1 MRHLY
6 LFIHLVRQSQFR
18 QGVVL
23 DNQFSLLQPGN
34 GLFYFLIIAPRHSKK
49 VFYHAVGN
57 GLLLHDERILRI
69 GIEIKIL
76 ALETVHIL
84 RGKNNA
90 QSLVP
95 AHGNKVAKRMVRER
109 TRLSPKFQLFASV
122 VRCFFSKVPV
132 SPSRSFS
139 VPVSCAPSRQNPVT
153 GFCLFLFFAHDLQQ
167 KPPHV
172 AHDLQQKSCIFAPD
186 LEQELMFR
194 RHILKKLEAWKA
206 NAKHKPLILRGARQV
221 GKTTVVNEF
230 GTQFDN
236 YLYFNLENPESI
248 KLFEMEIPLD
258 DLVNMLYASLGKSQK
273 GGSTLIFIDEIQN
286 SPKTIALLR
295 YFYEQRPDLYV
306 IAAGSLLENLVD
318 VKVSFPVGRVQYLAL
333 RPCSFY
339 EFLGAIGK
347 NNLLAIL
354 AQKAELTIAF
364 HEQLM
369 HLFNQYTIIGGMPEA
384 VQQYAET
391 QDIIAIED
399 VYETLVQAYKDDSE
413 KYVKGNKLTDVVRF
427 ILSYGWAFSGETITL
442 GNFANSGYKSRE
454 VGEAFRLLEKAMLLE
469 LVYPVSSTQMP
480 IIPET
485 KRMPKLIWFDTGL
498 VNYQAGIRKE
508 IIGSTEMVDRW
519 RGHIAEQITAQEL
532 LAMEDRVGQHRSF
545 WARPNNGA
553 EVDFLFTHESKL
565 YPIEVKSGTNS
576 HLRSL
581 QSFMDNSDI
590 DIAIRIWSNPYSVDK
605 LKTPNGKEFR
615 LINLPFYL
623 IGRLHQVLEEI
634 ITIKDT
640 KSAF

>member
-1 MRHLY
+1 
-6 LFIHLVRQSQFR
+6 
-18 QGVVL
+18 
-23 DNQFSLLQPGN
+23 
-34 GLFYFLIIAPRHSKK
+34 
-49 VFYHAVGN
+49 
-57 GLLLHDERILRI
+57 
-69 GIEIKIL
+69 
-76 ALETVHIL
+76 
-84 RGKNNA
+84 
-90 QSLVP
+90 
-95 AHGNKVAKRMVRER
+95 
-109 TRLSPKFQLFASV
+109 
-122 VRCFFSKVPV
+122 
-132 SPSRSFS
+132 
-139 VPVSCAPSRQNPVT
+139 
-153 GFCLFLFFAHDLQQ
+153 
-167 KPPHV
+167 
-172 AHDLQQKSCIFAPD
+172 
-186 LEQELMFR
+186 MFR
-194 RHILKKLEAWKA
+194 RNIISKLEAWKQDK
-206 NAKHKPLILRGARQV
+206 KHKPLILRGARQV

-230 GTQFDN
+230 GSQFDN
-236 YLYFNLENPESI
+236 YLYFNLERNENA

-258 DLVNMLYASLGKSQK
+258 DLVNMLYASVGKVK
-273 GGSTLIFIDEIQN
+273 KEGTTLVFIDEIQN

-333 RPCSFY
+333 RPCSFS

-347 NNLLAIL
+347 NNLLGVL
-354 AQKAELTIAF
+354 SQKAEYTVAF

-369 HLFNQYTIIGGMPEA
+369 HLFNQYTIVGGMPEA

-391 QDIIAIED
+391 QDVIGIED

-413 KYVKGNKLTDVVRF
+413 KYVRGNKLTDVVRF

-469 LVYPVSSTQMP
+469 LIYPVSSTQLP

-508 IIGSTEMVDRW
+508 IIGSTDMVDSW

-532 LAMEDRVGQHRSF
+532 LTLDDRVGQHRSF
-545 WARPNNGA
+545 WAKPNNGA
-553 EVDFLFTHESKL
+553 EVDFIFAHNSKL
-565 YPIEVKSGTNS
+565 YPIEVKSGTNA

-581 QSFMDNSDI
+581 QVFMDSSGVN
-590 DIAIRIWSNPYSVDK
+590 IAIRIWSKPYSVDK
-605 LKTPNGKEFR
+605 VKTIHGKEFT

-623 IGRLHQVLEEI
+623 IGNLRSVLDAVVEE
-634 ITIKDT
+634 
-640 KSAF
+640 

>member
-1 MRHLY
+1 
-6 LFIHLVRQSQFR
+6 
-18 QGVVL
+18 
-23 DNQFSLLQPGN
+23 
-34 GLFYFLIIAPRHSKK
+34 
-49 VFYHAVGN
+49 
-57 GLLLHDERILRI
+57 
-69 GIEIKIL
+69 
-76 ALETVHIL
+76 
-84 RGKNNA
+84 
-90 QSLVP
+90 
-95 AHGNKVAKRMVRER
+95 
-109 TRLSPKFQLFASV
+109 
-122 VRCFFSKVPV
+122 
-132 SPSRSFS
+132 
-139 VPVSCAPSRQNPVT
+139 
-153 GFCLFLFFAHDLQQ
+153 
-167 KPPHV
+167 
-172 AHDLQQKSCIFAPD
+172 
-186 LEQELMFR
+186 MFR
-194 RHILKKLEAWKA
+194 RNIISKLEAWKQDK
-206 NAKHKPLILRGARQV
+206 KHKPLILRGARQV

-230 GTQFDN
+230 GSQFDN
-236 YLYFNLENPESI
+236 YLYFNLERNENA

-258 DLVNMLYASLGKSQK
+258 DLVNMLYASVGKVK
-273 GGSTLIFIDEIQN
+273 KEGTTLVFIDEIQN

-333 RPCSFY
+333 RPCSFS

-347 NNLLAIL
+347 NNLLAVL
-354 AQKAELTIAF
+354 SQKAEYTVAF

-369 HLFNQYTIIGGMPEA
+369 HLFNQYTIVGGMPEA

-391 QDIIAIED
+391 QDVIGIED

-413 KYVKGNKLTDVVRF
+413 KYVRGNKLTDVVRF

-469 LVYPVSSTQMP
+469 LVYPVSSTQLP

-508 IIGSTEMVDRW
+508 IIGSTDMVDSW

-532 LAMEDRVGQHRSF
+532 LTLDDRVGQHRSF
-545 WARPNNGA
+545 WAKPNNGA
-553 EVDFLFTHESKL
+553 EVDFIFAHNSKL
-565 YPIEVKSGTNS
+565 YPIEVKSGTNA

-581 QSFMDNSDI
+581 QVFMDSSDVN
-590 DIAIRIWSNPYSVDK
+590 IAIRIWSKPYSVDK
-605 LKTPNGKEFR
+605 VKTIHGKEFT

-623 IGRLHQVLEEI
+623 IGNLRSILDAVVEE
-634 ITIKDT
+634 
-640 KSAF
+640 

>member
-1 MRHLY
+1 
-6 LFIHLVRQSQFR
+6 
-18 QGVVL
+18 
-23 DNQFSLLQPGN
+23 
-34 GLFYFLIIAPRHSKK
+34 
-49 VFYHAVGN
+49 
-57 GLLLHDERILRI
+57 
-69 GIEIKIL
+69 
-76 ALETVHIL
+76 
-84 RGKNNA
+84 
-90 QSLVP
+90 
-95 AHGNKVAKRMVRER
+95 
-109 TRLSPKFQLFASV
+109 
-122 VRCFFSKVPV
+122 
-132 SPSRSFS
+132 
-139 VPVSCAPSRQNPVT
+139 
-153 GFCLFLFFAHDLQQ
+153 
-167 KPPHV
+167 
-172 AHDLQQKSCIFAPD
+172 
-186 LEQELMFR
+186 MFR
-194 RHILKKLEAWKA
+194 RNIISKLEAWKQDK
-206 NAKHKPLILRGARQV
+206 KHKPLILRGARQV

-230 GTQFDN
+230 GSQFDN
-236 YLYFNLENPESI
+236 YLYFNLERNENA

-258 DLVNMLYASLGKSQK
+258 DLVNMLYASVGKVK
-273 GGSTLIFIDEIQN
+273 KEGTTLVFIDEIQN

-333 RPCSFY
+333 RPCSFS

-347 NNLLAIL
+347 NNLLAVL
-354 AQKAELTIAF
+354 SQKAEYTVAF

-369 HLFNQYTIIGGMPEA
+369 HLFNQYTIVGGMPEA

-391 QDIIAIED
+391 QDVIGIED

-413 KYVKGNKLTDVVRF
+413 KYVRGNKLTDVVRF

-469 LVYPVSSTQMP
+469 LVYPVSSTQLP

-508 IIGSTEMVDRW
+508 IIGSTDMVDSW

-532 LAMEDRVGQHRSF
+532 LALEDRVGHHRSF
-545 WARPNNGA
+545 WAKPNNGA
-553 EVDFLFTHESKL
+553 EVDFIFTHNSKL
-565 YPIEVKSGTNS
+565 YPIEVKSGTNA

-581 QSFMDNSDI
+581 QVFMDSSEVN
-590 DIAIRIWSNPYSVDK
+590 IAIRIWSKPYSIDK
-605 LKTPNGKEFR
+605 VKTIHGKEFT

-623 IGRLHQVLEEI
+623 IGNLRNVLDAVVEE
-634 ITIKDT
+634 
-640 KSAF
+640 

>member
-1 MRHLY
+1 
-6 LFIHLVRQSQFR
+6 
-18 QGVVL
+18 
-23 DNQFSLLQPGN
+23 
-34 GLFYFLIIAPRHSKK
+34 
-49 VFYHAVGN
+49 
-57 GLLLHDERILRI
+57 
-69 GIEIKIL
+69 
-76 ALETVHIL
+76 
-84 RGKNNA
+84 
-90 QSLVP
+90 
-95 AHGNKVAKRMVRER
+95 
-109 TRLSPKFQLFASV
+109 
-122 VRCFFSKVPV
+122 
-132 SPSRSFS
+132 
-139 VPVSCAPSRQNPVT
+139 
-153 GFCLFLFFAHDLQQ
+153 
-167 KPPHV
+167 
-172 AHDLQQKSCIFAPD
+172 
-186 LEQELMFR
+186 MFR
-194 RHILKKLEAWKA
+194 RNIISKLEAWKQDK
-206 NAKHKPLILRGARQV
+206 KHKPLILRGARQV

-230 GTQFDN
+230 GSQFDN
-236 YLYFNLENPESI
+236 YLYFNLERNENA

-258 DLVNMLYASLGKSQK
+258 DLVNMLYASVGKVK
-273 GGSTLIFIDEIQN
+273 KEGTTLVFIDEIQN

-333 RPCSFY
+333 RPCSFS

-347 NNLLAIL
+347 YNLLAVL
-354 AQKAELTIAF
+354 SQKAEYTVAF

-369 HLFNQYTIIGGMPEA
+369 HLFNQYTIVGGMPEA

-391 QDIIAIED
+391 QDVIGIED

-413 KYVKGNKLTDVVRF
+413 KYVRGNKLTDVVRF

-469 LVYPVSSTQMP
+469 LIYPVSSTQLP

-508 IIGSTEMVDRW
+508 IIGSTDMVDSW

-532 LAMEDRVGQHRSF
+532 LTLDDRVGQHRSF
-545 WARPNNGA
+545 WAKPNNGA
-553 EVDFLFTHESKL
+553 EVDFIFAHNSKL
-565 YPIEVKSGTNS
+565 YPIEVKSGTNA

-581 QSFMDNSDI
+581 QVFMDSSGVN
-590 DIAIRIWSNPYSVDK
+590 IAIRIWSKPYSVDK
-605 LKTPNGKEFR
+605 VKTIHGKEFT

-623 IGRLHQVLEEI
+623 IGNLRSVLDAVVEE
-634 ITIKDT
+634 
-640 KSAF
+640 

>member
-1 MRHLY
+1 
-6 LFIHLVRQSQFR
+6 
-18 QGVVL
+18 
-23 DNQFSLLQPGN
+23 
-34 GLFYFLIIAPRHSKK
+34 
-49 VFYHAVGN
+49 
-57 GLLLHDERILRI
+57 
-69 GIEIKIL
+69 
-76 ALETVHIL
+76 
-84 RGKNNA
+84 
-90 QSLVP
+90 
-95 AHGNKVAKRMVRER
+95 
-109 TRLSPKFQLFASV
+109 
-122 VRCFFSKVPV
+122 
-132 SPSRSFS
+132 
-139 VPVSCAPSRQNPVT
+139 
-153 GFCLFLFFAHDLQQ
+153 
-167 KPPHV
+167 
-172 AHDLQQKSCIFAPD
+172 
-186 LEQELMFR
+186 MFR
-194 RHILKKLEAWKA
+194 RNIISKLEAWKQDK
-206 NAKHKPLILRGARQV
+206 KHKPLILRGARQV

-230 GTQFDN
+230 GSQFDN
-236 YLYFNLENPESI
+236 YLYFNLERNENA

-258 DLVNMLYASLGKSQK
+258 DLVNMLYASVGKVK
-273 GGSTLIFIDEIQN
+273 KEGTTLVFIDEIQN

-333 RPCSFY
+333 RPCSFS

-354 AQKAELTIAF
+354 SQKAEYTVAF

-369 HLFNQYTIIGGMPEA
+369 HLFNQYTIVGGMPEA

-391 QDIIAIED
+391 QDVIGIED

-413 KYVKGNKLTDVVRF
+413 KYVRGNKLTDVVRF

-469 LVYPVSSTQMP
+469 LVYPVSSTQLP

-508 IIGSTEMVDRW
+508 IIGSTDMVDSW

-532 LAMEDRVGQHRSF
+532 LALEDRVGQHRSF
-545 WARPNNGA
+545 WEKPNNGA
-553 EVDFLFTHESKL
+553 EVDFIFTHNSKL
-565 YPIEVKSGTNS
+565 YPIEVKSGTNA

-581 QSFMDNSDI
+581 QVFMDSSEVN
-590 DIAIRIWSNPYSVDK
+590 IAIRIWSKPYSIDK
-605 LKTPNGKEFR
+605 VKTIHGKEFT

-623 IGRLHQVLEEI
+623 IGNLRNVLDAVVEE
-634 ITIKDT
+634 
-640 KSAF
+640 

>member
-1 MRHLY
+1 
-6 LFIHLVRQSQFR
+6 
-18 QGVVL
+18 
-23 DNQFSLLQPGN
+23 
-34 GLFYFLIIAPRHSKK
+34 
-49 VFYHAVGN
+49 
-57 GLLLHDERILRI
+57 
-69 GIEIKIL
+69 
-76 ALETVHIL
+76 
-84 RGKNNA
+84 
-90 QSLVP
+90 
-95 AHGNKVAKRMVRER
+95 
-109 TRLSPKFQLFASV
+109 
-122 VRCFFSKVPV
+122 
-132 SPSRSFS
+132 
-139 VPVSCAPSRQNPVT
+139 
-153 GFCLFLFFAHDLQQ
+153 
-167 KPPHV
+167 
-172 AHDLQQKSCIFAPD
+172 
-186 LEQELMFR
+186 MFR
-194 RHILKKLEAWKA
+194 RNIISKLEAWKQDK
-206 NAKHKPLILRGARQV
+206 KHKPLILRGARQV

-230 GTQFDN
+230 GSQFDN
-236 YLYFNLENPESI
+236 YLYFNLERNENA

-258 DLVNMLYASLGKSQK
+258 DLVNMLYASVGKVK
-273 GGSTLIFIDEIQN
+273 KEGTTLVFIDEIQN

-333 RPCSFY
+333 RPCSFS

-347 NNLLAIL
+347 NNLLAVL
-354 AQKAELTIAF
+354 SQKAEYTVAF

-369 HLFNQYTIIGGMPEA
+369 HLFNQYTIVGGMPEA

-391 QDIIAIED
+391 QDVIGIED

-413 KYVKGNKLTDVVRF
+413 KYVRGNKLTDVVRF

-469 LVYPVSSTQMP
+469 LVYPVSSTQLP

-508 IIGSTEMVDRW
+508 IIGSTDMVDSW

-532 LAMEDRVGQHRSF
+532 LTLDDRVGQHRSF
-545 WARPNNGA
+545 WAKPNNGA
-553 EVDFLFTHESKL
+553 EVDFIFAHNSKL
-565 YPIEVKSGTNS
+565 YPIEVKSGTNA

-581 QSFMDNSDI
+581 QVFMDSSGVN
-590 DIAIRIWSNPYSVDK
+590 IAIRIWSKPYSVDK
-605 LKTPNGKEFR
+605 VKTIHGKEFT

-623 IGRLHQVLEEI
+623 IGNLRNVLDAVVDE
-634 ITIKDT
+634 
-640 KSAF
+640 

>member
-1 MRHLY
+1 MR
-6 LFIHLVRQSQFR
+6 
-18 QGVVL
+18 
-23 DNQFSLLQPGN
+23 
-34 GLFYFLIIAPRHSKK
+34 
-49 VFYHAVGN
+49 
-57 GLLLHDERILRI
+57 
-69 GIEIKIL
+69 
-76 ALETVHIL
+76 
-84 RGKNNA
+84 
-90 QSLVP
+90 
-95 AHGNKVAKRMVRER
+95 
-109 TRLSPKFQLFASV
+109 
-122 VRCFFSKVPV
+122 
-132 SPSRSFS
+132 
-139 VPVSCAPSRQNPVT
+139 
-153 GFCLFLFFAHDLQQ
+153 
-167 KPPHV
+167 
-172 AHDLQQKSCIFAPD
+172 
-186 LEQELMFR
+186 MFR
-194 RHILKKLEAWKA
+194 RNIISKLEAWKQDK
-206 NAKHKPLILRGARQV
+206 KHKPLILRGARQV

-230 GTQFDN
+230 GSQFDN
-236 YLYFNLENPESI
+236 YLYFNLERNENA

-258 DLVNMLYASLGKSQK
+258 DLVNMLYASVGKVK
-273 GGSTLIFIDEIQN
+273 KEGTTLVFIDEIQN

-333 RPCSFY
+333 RPCSFS

-347 NNLLAIL
+347 NNLLAVL
-354 AQKAELTIAF
+354 SQKAEYTVAF

-369 HLFNQYTIIGGMPEA
+369 HLFNQYTIVGGMPEA

-391 QDIIAIED
+391 QDVIGIED

-413 KYVKGNKLTDVVRF
+413 KYVRGNKLTDVVRF

-469 LVYPVSSTQMP
+469 LIYPVSSTQLP

-508 IIGSTEMVDRW
+508 IIGSTDMVDSW

-532 LAMEDRVGQHRSF
+532 LTLDERVGQHRSF
-545 WARPNNGA
+545 WAKPNNGA
-553 EVDFLFTHESKL
+553 EVDFIFAHNSKL
-565 YPIEVKSGTNS
+565 YPIEVKSGTNA

-581 QSFMDNSDI
+581 QVFMDSSEVN
-590 DIAIRIWSNPYSVDK
+590 IAIRIWSKPYSIDK
-605 LKTPNGKEFR
+605 VKTIHGKEFT

-623 IGRLHQVLEEI
+623 IGNLRNVLDAVVEE
-634 ITIKDT
+634 
-640 KSAF
+640 

>member
-1 MRHLY
+1 
-6 LFIHLVRQSQFR
+6 
-18 QGVVL
+18 
-23 DNQFSLLQPGN
+23 
-34 GLFYFLIIAPRHSKK
+34 
-49 VFYHAVGN
+49 
-57 GLLLHDERILRI
+57 
-69 GIEIKIL
+69 
-76 ALETVHIL
+76 
-84 RGKNNA
+84 
-90 QSLVP
+90 
-95 AHGNKVAKRMVRER
+95 
-109 TRLSPKFQLFASV
+109 
-122 VRCFFSKVPV
+122 
-132 SPSRSFS
+132 
-139 VPVSCAPSRQNPVT
+139 
-153 GFCLFLFFAHDLQQ
+153 
-167 KPPHV
+167 
-172 AHDLQQKSCIFAPD
+172 
-186 LEQELMFR
+186 MFR
-194 RHILKKLEAWKA
+194 RNIISKLEAWKQDK
-206 NAKHKPLILRGARQV
+206 KHKPLILRGARQV

-230 GTQFDN
+230 GSQFDN
-236 YLYFNLENPESI
+236 YLYFNLERNENA

-258 DLVNMLYASLGKSQK
+258 DLVNMLYASVGKVK
-273 GGSTLIFIDEIQN
+273 KEGTTLVFIDEIQN

-333 RPCSFY
+333 RPCSFS

-347 NNLLAIL
+347 NNLLAVL
-354 AQKAELTIAF
+354 SQKAEYTVAF

-369 HLFNQYTIIGGMPEA
+369 HLFNQYTIVGGMPEA

-391 QDIIAIED
+391 QDVIGIED

-413 KYVKGNKLTDVVRF
+413 KYVRGNKLTDVVRF

-469 LVYPVSSTQMP
+469 MVYPVSSTQLP

-508 IIGSTEMVDRW
+508 IIGSTDMVDSW

-532 LAMEDRVGQHRSF
+532 LALEDRVGHHRSF
-545 WARPNNGA
+545 WAKPNNGA
-553 EVDFLFTHESKL
+553 EVDFIFAHNSKL
-565 YPIEVKSGTNS
+565 YPIEVKSGTNA

-581 QSFMDNSDI
+581 QVFMDSSEVN
-590 DIAIRIWSNPYSVDK
+590 IAIRIWSKPYSIDK
-605 LKTPNGKEFR
+605 VKTSHGKEFT

-623 IGRLHQVLEEI
+623 IGNLRSVLDAVVEE
-634 ITIKDT
+634 
-640 KSAF
+640 

>member
-1 MRHLY
+1 MR
-6 LFIHLVRQSQFR
+6 
-18 QGVVL
+18 
-23 DNQFSLLQPGN
+23 
-34 GLFYFLIIAPRHSKK
+34 
-49 VFYHAVGN
+49 
-57 GLLLHDERILRI
+57 
-69 GIEIKIL
+69 
-76 ALETVHIL
+76 
-84 RGKNNA
+84 
-90 QSLVP
+90 
-95 AHGNKVAKRMVRER
+95 
-109 TRLSPKFQLFASV
+109 
-122 VRCFFSKVPV
+122 
-132 SPSRSFS
+132 
-139 VPVSCAPSRQNPVT
+139 
-153 GFCLFLFFAHDLQQ
+153 
-167 KPPHV
+167 
-172 AHDLQQKSCIFAPD
+172 
-186 LEQELMFR
+186 MFR
-194 RHILKKLEAWKA
+194 RNIISKLEAWKQDK
-206 NAKHKPLILRGARQV
+206 KHKPLILRGARQV

-230 GTQFDN
+230 GSQFDN
-236 YLYFNLENPESI
+236 YLYFNLERNENA

-258 DLVNMLYASLGKSQK
+258 DLVNMLYASVGKVK
-273 GGSTLIFIDEIQN
+273 KEGTTLVFIDEIQN

-333 RPCSFY
+333 RPCSFS

-347 NNLLAIL
+347 YNLLAVL
-354 AQKAELTIAF
+354 SQKAEYTVAF

-369 HLFNQYTIIGGMPEA
+369 HLFNQYTIVGGMPEA

-391 QDIIAIED
+391 QDVIGIED

-413 KYVKGNKLTDVVRF
+413 KYVRGNKLTDVVRF

-469 LVYPVSSTQMP
+469 LIYPVSSTQLP

-508 IIGSTEMVDRW
+508 IIGSTDMVDSW

-532 LAMEDRVGQHRSF
+532 LTLDDRVGQHRSF
-545 WARPNNGA
+545 WAKPNNGA
-553 EVDFLFTHESKL
+553 EVDFIFAHNSKL
-565 YPIEVKSGTNS
+565 YPIEVKSGTNA

-581 QSFMDNSDI
+581 QVFMDSSDVN
-590 DIAIRIWSNPYSVDK
+590 IAIRIWSKPYSIDK
-605 LKTPNGKEFR
+605 VKTIHGKEFT

-623 IGRLHQVLEEI
+623 IGNLRNVLDAVVEE
-634 ITIKDT
+634 
-640 KSAF
+640 

>member
-1 MRHLY
+1 
-6 LFIHLVRQSQFR
+6 
-18 QGVVL
+18 
-23 DNQFSLLQPGN
+23 
-34 GLFYFLIIAPRHSKK
+34 
-49 VFYHAVGN
+49 
-57 GLLLHDERILRI
+57 
-69 GIEIKIL
+69 
-76 ALETVHIL
+76 
-84 RGKNNA
+84 
-90 QSLVP
+90 
-95 AHGNKVAKRMVRER
+95 
-109 TRLSPKFQLFASV
+109 
-122 VRCFFSKVPV
+122 
-132 SPSRSFS
+132 
-139 VPVSCAPSRQNPVT
+139 
-153 GFCLFLFFAHDLQQ
+153 
-167 KPPHV
+167 
-172 AHDLQQKSCIFAPD
+172 
-186 LEQELMFR
+186 MFR
-194 RHILKKLEAWKA
+194 RNIISKLEAWKQDK
-206 NAKHKPLILRGARQV
+206 KHKPLILRGARQV

-230 GTQFDN
+230 GSQFDN
-236 YLYFNLENPESI
+236 YLYFNLERNENA

-258 DLVNMLYASLGKSQK
+258 DLVNMLYASVGKVK
-273 GGSTLIFIDEIQN
+273 KEGTTLVFIDEIQN

-333 RPCSFY
+333 RPCSFS

-347 NNLLAIL
+347 YNLLAVL
-354 AQKAELTIAF
+354 SQKAEYTVAF

-369 HLFNQYTIIGGMPEA
+369 HLFNQYTIVGGMPEA

-391 QDIIAIED
+391 QDVIGIED

-413 KYVKGNKLTDVVRF
+413 KYVRGNKLTDVVRF

-469 LVYPVSSTQMP
+469 LVYPVSSTQLP

-508 IIGSTEMVDRW
+508 IIGSTDMVDSW

-532 LAMEDRVGQHRSF
+532 LALEDRVGQHRLF
-545 WARPNNGA
+545 WAKPNNGA
-553 EVDFLFTHESKL
+553 EVDFIFTHNSKL
-565 YPIEVKSGTNS
+565 YPIEVKSGTNA

-581 QSFMDNSDI
+581 QVFMDSSEVN
-590 DIAIRIWSNPYSVDK
+590 IAIRIWSKPYSIDK
-605 LKTPNGKEFR
+605 VKTIHGKEFT

-623 IGRLHQVLEEI
+623 IGNLRNVLDAVVEE
-634 ITIKDT
+634 
-640 KSAF
+640 

>member
-1 MRHLY
+1 
-6 LFIHLVRQSQFR
+6 
-18 QGVVL
+18 
-23 DNQFSLLQPGN
+23 
-34 GLFYFLIIAPRHSKK
+34 
-49 VFYHAVGN
+49 
-57 GLLLHDERILRI
+57 
-69 GIEIKIL
+69 
-76 ALETVHIL
+76 
-84 RGKNNA
+84 
-90 QSLVP
+90 
-95 AHGNKVAKRMVRER
+95 
-109 TRLSPKFQLFASV
+109 
-122 VRCFFSKVPV
+122 
-132 SPSRSFS
+132 
-139 VPVSCAPSRQNPVT
+139 
-153 GFCLFLFFAHDLQQ
+153 
-167 KPPHV
+167 
-172 AHDLQQKSCIFAPD
+172 
-186 LEQELMFR
+186 MFR
-194 RHILKKLEAWKA
+194 RNIISKLEAWKQDK
-206 NAKHKPLILRGARQV
+206 KHKPLILRGARQV

-230 GTQFDN
+230 GSQFDN
-236 YLYFNLENPESI
+236 YLYFNLERNENA

-258 DLVNMLYASLGKSQK
+258 DLVNMLYASVGKVK
-273 GGSTLIFIDEIQN
+273 KEGTTLVFIDEIQN

-333 RPCSFY
+333 RPCSFS

-347 NNLLAIL
+347 NNLLAVL
-354 AQKAELTIAF
+354 SQKAEYTVAF

-369 HLFNQYTIIGGMPEA
+369 HLFNQYTIVGGMPEA

-391 QDIIAIED
+391 QDVIGIED

-413 KYVKGNKLTDVVRF
+413 KYVRGNKLTDVVRF

-469 LVYPVSSTQMP
+469 LVYPVSSTQLP

-508 IIGSTEMVDRW
+508 IIGSTDMVDSW

-532 LAMEDRVGQHRSF
+532 LALEDRVGQHRSF
-545 WARPNNGA
+545 WEKPNNGA
-553 EVDFLFTHESKL
+553 EVDFIFTHNSKL
-565 YPIEVKSGTNS
+565 YPIEVKSGTNA

-581 QSFMDNSDI
+581 QVFMDSSEVN
-590 DIAIRIWSNPYSVDK
+590 IAIRIWSKPYSIDK
-605 LKTPNGKEFR
+605 VKTIHGKEFT

-623 IGRLHQVLEEI
+623 IGNLRNVLDAVVEE
-634 ITIKDT
+634 
-640 KSAF
+640 